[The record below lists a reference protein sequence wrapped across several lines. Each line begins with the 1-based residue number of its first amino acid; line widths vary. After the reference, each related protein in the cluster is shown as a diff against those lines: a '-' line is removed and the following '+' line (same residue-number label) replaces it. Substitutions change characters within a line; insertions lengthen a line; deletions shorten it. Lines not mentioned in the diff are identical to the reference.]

1 MADKKT
7 TSPEKTTVHRIK
19 ASGGGKIA
27 KKGSPKK
34 KSDPVKKTKKVIAE
48 EKPTRNPFVKLGR
61 YVKGA
66 WSELKQVRWPNRA
79 ATWSMTLAVLIFT
92 AIFVVLI
99 LLLDAGFNAIFELL
113 LG

>member
-7 TSPEKTTVHRIK
+7 TTPEKTTVHRIK
-19 ASGGGKIA
+19 ANDSNKTA
-27 KKGSPKK
+27 KKVAPKK
-34 KSDPVKKTKKVIAE
+34 KLATAKKEKKVVVAD
-48 EKPTRNPFVKLGR
+48 KPTRNPFVKLGR

-92 AIFVVLI
+92 AMFVVLI